1 MPKGFSLYLDA
12 VRFLA
17 AVAVFLSHVPYV
29 VDGMLWQLAGLGH
42 EAVVIFFVLSGFVI
56 AYVCAGR
63 GESAREYVIHRSLR
77 IYSVALPA
85 MLLTLVTYAIIM
97 HYNPSSLVAIAPN
110 FKPIVPTLWYGLTFT
125 NQSWQEIGI
134 LTNLAYWSM
143 GYEVLYYLLFGVCF
157 YLKGWRRYGYASVV
171 LLLMGPSI
179 LLYLPVWLAG
189 VALYYICQMPARAVI
204 HKYHLWCLLL
214 ISSLLIVLLCQHDL
228 QTWLN
233 DRVLGWLGSDI
244 TRFILPTADAFAS
257 DYLLTV
263 AIVLHFYAI
272 YQLCLITA
280 QVTASNHLNSTNHAK
295 VQQPDP
301 WLQRR
306 WQRILPWIPRLAAHT
321 FSLYLLHMPLLY
333 LVLAFAPYKQ
343 FGLFSLAAV
352 ALVPVLIYAISVPI
366 ETQRRYWQQR
376 LTNKAR

>member
-42 EAVVIFFVLSGFVI
+42 EAVVVFFVLSGFVI

-85 MLLTLVTYAIIM
+85 MLLTVVTYALIM
-97 HYNPSSLVAIAPN
+97 HYNPSSLAAIAPN
-110 FKPIVPTLWYGLTFT
+110 FKPLVPTLWYGLTFT

-157 YLKGWRRYGYASVV
+157 YLRGWRRYGYACVV

-189 VALYYICQMPARAVI
+189 VVLYYICQTPARASI
-204 HKYHLWCLLL
+204 AKYQLWCLLL
-214 ISSLLIVLLCQHDL
+214 ISSLLIVLLCQHGL

-233 DRVLGWLGSDI
+233 DRVLAWLGTDI
-244 TRFILPTADAFAS
+244 SRFILPTADAFAS
-257 DYLLTV
+257 DYLLTLAV
-263 AIVLHFYAI
+263 VLHFYAI
-272 YQLCLITA
+272 YQLCVFAA
-280 QVTASNHLNSTNHAK
+280 QVTPSNNLISTHPPTAP
-295 VQQPDP
+295 QTAP
-301 WLQRR
+301 WLQRC

-333 LVLAFAPYKQ
+333 LVLAFTPYQ
-343 FGLFSLAAV
+343 RFGLLSLVAV
-352 ALVPVLIYAISVPI
+352 ALVPLLIYAISVPI

-376 LTNKAR
+376 LSHNAR